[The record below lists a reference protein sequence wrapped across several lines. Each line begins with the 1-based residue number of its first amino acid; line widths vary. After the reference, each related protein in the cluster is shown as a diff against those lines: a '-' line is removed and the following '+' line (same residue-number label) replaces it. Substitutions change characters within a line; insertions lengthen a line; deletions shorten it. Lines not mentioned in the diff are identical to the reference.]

1 MPPNYQN
8 AKIYKLYSYEN
19 DDVYYGSTVEKLS
32 QRFSH
37 HISDFKKYK
46 EGKKN
51 YITCFEILQLKS
63 VMIELV
69 ELCPCNTKEELLQS
83 EGYYIRNKKCVNKII
98 PDRKQ
103 KEYREDNKEKIV
115 EKRKLRYQEN
125 KEKIREQTKKYYEEH
140 KDFLKE
146 YMKKYRESN
155 IQYIK
160 KYNKN
165 RRLKYLDNKDK
176 KKQYYLDNKDKI
188 KQYREDNK
196 DKRKQYYQDNKDKI
210 KQYREKYK
218 RKQDNNKIMN

>member
-1 MPPNYQN
+1 MSPNYQN

-69 ELCPCNTKEELLQS
+69 ELCPCNTKEELLQR
-83 EGYYIRNKKCVNKII
+83 EGYYIRNNKCVNKFI

-103 KEYREDNKEKIV
+103 KEYKEQNNEHIKEYIKEWKEHNKEHIKTQS
-115 EKRKLRYQEN
+115 EEYYQQN
-125 KEKIREQTKKYYEEH
+125 REQI
-140 KDFLKE
+140 LK
-146 YMKKYRESN
+146 
-155 IQYIK
+155 
-160 KYNKN
+160 
-165 RRLKYLDNKDK
+165 K
-176 KKQYYLDNKDKI
+176 KKQYYQQNKDKI
-188 KQYREDNK
+188 NKQQR
-196 DKRKQYYQDNKDKI
+196 DKRLLKKANANKEDA
-210 KQYREKYK
+210 
-218 RKQDNNKIMN
+218 